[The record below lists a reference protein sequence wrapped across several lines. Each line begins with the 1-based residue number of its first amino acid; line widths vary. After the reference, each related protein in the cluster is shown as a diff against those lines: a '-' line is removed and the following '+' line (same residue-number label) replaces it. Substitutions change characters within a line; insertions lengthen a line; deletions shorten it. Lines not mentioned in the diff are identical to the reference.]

1 MIGGV
6 ALAWATGCALHVQY
20 GGPADLP
27 LTRPTSDPTRWY
39 TPVDSPAGP
48 GVWFVDTGYSRTTC
62 DDALAQAL
70 ALPGAGPAFVRGE
83 AGILWA
89 RRARLGP
96 LHLGD
101 HVVTGA
107 RCVVRDLA
115 TTSSIRDPVEGPVIG
130 VLGLDVLR
138 RFVVEVDAARAAV
151 VLHAPHDR
159 SAGTAG
165 VALRPERRV
174 GRRVEVRAEVDGDR
188 RWLLVDT
195 GADRSYVDG
204 RPLGWTA
211 DWTRPGVVRGS
222 GPGGERPAELRYYAG
237 RAIRLGAAAF
247 PDLTLVDRARGGHG
261 LLGMDVWRQTHALLD
276 FPRNRAVFEPTTAA
290 PVPDWL
296 PGAEP
301 ARCAVDPLPGVD

>member
-1 MIGGV
+1 MIAGS
-6 ALAWATGCALHVQY
+6 ALAWATGCALHVRY
-20 GGPADLP
+20 GAPADLP
-27 LTRPTSDPTRWY
+27 LVRPSSDPTRWY
-39 TPVDSPAGP
+39 TPVETPAGP

-62 DDALAQAL
+62 DDALAEAL
-70 ALPGAGPAFVRGE
+70 ALRPAGPALVRGE
-83 AGILWA
+83 TGTFWA

-96 LHLGD
+96 LHLAD

-115 TTSSIRDPVEGPVIG
+115 TTSSIRDPVEGPVVG

-138 RFVVEVDAARAAV
+138 RFVVEVDAARATV
-151 VLHAPHDR
+151 VLHAPGDR

-174 GRRVEVRAEVDGDR
+174 GRRRAVRAEVDGDP

-222 GPGGERPAELRYYAG
+222 GPTGERPTVLRYYAG
-237 RAIRLGAAAF
+237 RALRLGGATF
-247 PDLTLVDRARGGHG
+247 GDLTLVDRPRGGPG
-261 LLGMDVWRQTHALLD
+261 LLGMDVWRQTHAILD
-276 FPRNRAVFEPTTAA
+276 FPGHRAVFALADPA
-290 PVPDWL
+290 PVPAWV
-296 PGAEP
+296 PGAAP
-301 ARCAVDPLPGVD
+301 AGCTVDPHPGVD